1 MWTGILC
8 DGIMTYL
15 SKSKF
20 CEVKKLSQLREQF
33 ERTATVLNELL
44 EKIKQGIFLS
54 QEDQATLHDTVD
66 ALYQEQVRTRTLL
79 GENVKPVF
87 SLQETEL
94 LLAQQKK
101 KEQQHQQLRQLVK
114 RFQSLRPLST
124 RYQSELEDFQTQ
136 LATCGDEE
144 LQRLDAEGGL
154 EPYRRFLDCIQM
166 EHPDY
171 DKDIE
176 PLIAFFGMALPLGI
190 MGKKITLQDE
200 GAIVQPEVV
209 PILEKQMEPKVLPLA
224 AEKQAEPKTLP
235 PVTNLAALGVLKKH
249 GSRKQ
254 PKGVKALLSMCAGSM
269 ELVQLLLEFL
279 ESQGSI
285 ALKHP
290 IFRTETDMGP
300 ERRERLLESLTKEGY
315 ALRCNLEGSTEQVIY
330 NCTETARQTFSKV
343 VNKLVSKGSRNGGS
357 GKKMKEL
364 PDDGTIRMEDAADFI
379 RAFENRRGFSKIF
392 DLRPLW
398 GELYEKTGISF
409 IRIARQDDTPTL
421 ALIFPVA
428 LFAEGD
434 SESNLRELL
443 DQLDTVAENAAPG
456 CKVFLASVDQETC
469 RGWGDYL
476 RPHLPADAEIFC
488 GSIGED
494 CYTNPDGSALSLSGY
509 LQELHAQ
516 HSGEA
521 KPAEET
527 QSRQDLGGFP
537 RQDALEPDRT
547 EEIGGGEAVLSG
559 SGEEKQRQVSELF
572 AEKSHEPAPAIREHE
587 TTATCTAEGS
597 YEEVI
602 RCKDCGEEL
611 SRETRIIPRKP
622 HSAGK
627 PVRTVL
633 FEPTC
638 EAEGSYEEVVRCK
651 DCGEEMDRNQGLLPR
666 TDHTPCSIMRE
677 NIMEASASEPGSY
690 EEVICCSVC
699 GKELSRRVKTI
710 PALGTLEEKHLSEM
724 QQNMYRLFTKE
735 DFPSALTMSRAL
747 GMQNSQLHEEYL
759 QYAYAYDDPAYLKH
773 YCYSELQ
780 SIFSGGFGQKL
791 STDALGLAAHLQ
803 LFFSNAAAAE
813 SYYLRDIMSPLEQN
827 LMFQK
832 VPDLKNV
839 FYDLEN
845 CYTRTNR
852 LLDAETMSILVD
864 DERNGSLR
872 EQYQREAKRF
882 LARKPDEPQQMNRRV
897 NGTFRNLFGTRRPL
911 RTAIEWVADG
921 DETRTEEIQNILK
934 PFLKPETVLTGIC
947 EEKHLDLDSI
957 EQYVEDSWN
966 STRDKVSRNR
976 NENFRDPAR
985 ATAIDRV
992 VELIKLS
999 LSWTALNGSSTD
1011 MSDEDWSFLDTQRRK
1026 ISTKMKETAE
1036 LCVNC
1041 QTGLAEDQAA
1051 FHTLTATLRRMSDYL
1066 LGGCFLNEQRYF
1078 YLEFLRDNRIEVDE
1092 NYIPYLENEFEE
1104 IAPLNLCKRI
1114 LKHSEATLPEWPE
1127 VIKRIFEEP
1136 EDGCDFGHA
1145 RLIKNYFLSVGEE
1158 LNWPMNYSFEQSIE
1172 FTCQRI
1178 DEEGRKFQAQLDLA
1192 ENYGWVD
1199 DTSRIDRILADMEKR
1214 REHYLSTNNF
1224 GFYFR
1229 TTEACKEALKR
1240 EAEQHRAGYEVE
1252 LSRLRAEKGSW
1263 PIFDEVQHLISKQ
1276 MYTVAQ
1282 DYMDQARTGQ
1292 QEAPSSSYLAQKDD
1306 VFGLYLKQYDRLLT
1320 YARDASERRIT
1331 EVYSRHARSL
1341 DRGIA
1346 RTGTRMLEHWP
1357 RSVSAGTLDALK
1369 ELFMCMGL
1377 AVSQVE
1383 KQEYSQHYKV
1393 KLLRKGREVNYPH
1406 PIGAYGTVMQENGLH
1421 VFLTF
1426 GKRNDN
1432 AMNAE
1437 LQRIMS
1443 TPLGELEPA
1452 IVLADTAIPLPERRS
1467 LAHKLKSQGKT
1478 SPYLLLDRV
1487 LLFYLAEFRQEE
1499 RWNVLLRCTLPFHA
1513 YNPYTESST
1522 VELCP
1527 EMFIGRQ
1534 QELNSIVDS
1543 GGANIVYGGRQL
1555 GKTALLQRARKL
1567 RDIREDG
1574 QWAFYLDIRNRSV
1587 EETARL
1593 IYEMMLDDKFLSEP
1607 GGAEIEN
1614 ISWDQLTRKIIQRM
1628 NDERQPVKSVL
1639 LLLDEADTFL
1649 YNCGENGYSY
1659 EPIVSMKRI
1668 QSRTNR
1674 FKFVLAGLH
1683 NVMRFNKKVA
1693 QNDDSPIPHLA
1704 SITMRPLPFHEA
1716 RELIELPLSYLGF
1729 KVQPEN
1735 DYLIVQILSST
1746 NYFPGL
1752 IQYYCSSLVN
1762 AANQNYRGD
1771 TNERPPYWLEE
1782 AQILTL
1788 LKDKKFQE
1796 NIKNKFEITL
1806 GVDEKEK
1813 GYYKTL
1819 ACALAYCYFS
1829 NPENLTVGYSAE
1841 NIRAICHQLDIHS
1854 IMELDRDQI
1863 AELLDELID
1872 LNVLRSRFDGD
1883 ETRYIFNR
1891 ASFRH
1896 MLGNESEIDDELEK
1910 IMEKEA
1916 NAYA

>member
-1 MWTGILC
+1 MWTDILC
-8 DGIMTYL
+8 DGIIKYL
-15 SKSKF
+15 PKNKS

-54 QEDQATLHDTVD
+54 QEDQVVLHDAVD
-66 ALYQEQVRTRTLL
+66 ALYQEQAHTRTLL
-79 GENVKPVF
+79 GEDAAVVS

-94 LLAQQKK
+94 LLAQQK
-101 KEQQHQQLRQLVK
+101 ERAQRYQQLRQLVD
-114 RFQSLRPLST
+114 RFRSLRPLSP
-124 RYQSELEDFQTQ
+124 RYQSELEDFQSR
-136 LATCGDEE
+136 LAACGDED
-144 LQRLDAEGGL
+144 LQRMDADGEL
-154 EPYRRFLDCIQM
+154 EPYHRFLDCVQM
-166 EHPDY
+166 GHLDY

-190 MGKKITLQDE
+190 MGRKIVLPDE
-200 GAIVQPEVV
+200 GAAAQLEAA
-209 PILEKQMEPKVLPLA
+209 PIPEKQLEPKVLP
-224 AEKQAEPKTLP
+224 
-235 PVTNLAALGVLKKH
+235 PVTDPAALGVLKKQ

-254 PKGVKALLSMCAGSM
+254 PKGVKALTSMCAGSM
-269 ELVQLLLEFL
+269 ELRQLLFEFL
-279 ESQGSI
+279 ESQGGVT
-285 ALKHP
+285 LKYP
-290 IFRTETDMGP
+290 IFRTETDMDS
-300 ERRERLLESLTKEGY
+300 ERRERLLENLTKEGY
-315 ALRCNLEGSTEQVIY
+315 VLRCNLEGNAEQAVYI
-330 NCTETARQTFSKV
+330 CTETARQTFSKV
-343 VNKLVSKGSRNGGS
+343 VNKLVSKASRSGGS
-357 GKKMKEL
+357 GKNAKKL
-364 PDDGTIRMEDAADFI
+364 PGNGVIRMENAADFVRI
-379 RAFENRRGFSKIF
+379 FEARRVFSRVF
-392 DLRPLW
+392 DLRPLL
-398 GELYEKTGISF
+398 GELFEKAGVSF
-409 IRIARQDDTPTL
+409 VQIARHEDAPAL
-421 ALIFPVA
+421 ALIFPA
-428 LFAEGD
+428 AFFAEGD
-434 SESNLRELL
+434 SESNLSELL
-443 DQLDTVAENAAPG
+443 EHLDTAAENAAPG
-456 CKVFLASVDQETC
+456 CKVFLSSAGQETC
-469 RGWGDYL
+469 GGWADYL

-488 GSIGED
+488 GDIGED
-494 CYTNPDGSALSLSGY
+494 RYTGPDGTALSLYSY
-509 LQELHAQ
+509 LQELRTQQ
-516 HSGEA
+516 HGGEA
-521 KPAEET
+521 KSAEEA
-527 QSRQDLGGFP
+527 QGQQDVP
-537 RQDALEPDRT
+537 EPVRT
-547 EEIGGGEAVLSG
+547 EESEDGEAVPDV
-559 SGEEKQRQVSELF
+559 SGEEEQNQTPDPPPK
-572 AEKSHEPAPAIREHE
+572 KNCEPAPAVREHE
-587 TTATCTAEGS
+587 TAATCT
-597 YEEVI
+597 
-602 RCKDCGEEL
+602 
-611 SRETRIIPRKP
+611 
-622 HSAGK
+622 
-627 PVRTVL
+627 
-633 FEPTC
+633 
-638 EAEGSYEEVVRCK
+638 AEGSYEEVVRCK
-651 DCGEEMDRNQGLLPR
+651 DCGEELSREIKIIPPKPHSAGKSLRAVLSAPTCTAEGRYEEIIRCKGCGAELDRTQGTLPR
-666 TDHTPCSIMRE
+666 TDHTPGPMTRE
-677 NIMEASASEPGSY
+677 NITEASASEPGSY
-690 EEVICCSVC
+690 EEAVYCSVC

-710 PALGTLEEKHLSEM
+710 PALGTLEEKQLFEM
-724 QQNMYRLFTKE
+724 HQNMYQLFIKE
-735 DFPSALTMSRAL
+735 QFPSALTMSRAL
-747 GMQNSQLHEEYL
+747 GMRNAQLYEEYL
-759 QYAYAYDDPAYLKH
+759 QYAYAYDDPACPKH

-780 SIFSGGFGQKL
+780 SIFSSGFGQKL
-791 STDALGLAAHLQ
+791 SVDALGLAAHLQ
-803 LFFSNAAAAE
+803 LFFSSDAATE

-832 VPDLKNV
+832 VPALKNV
-839 FYDLEN
+839 FYDLES

-852 LLDAETMSILVD
+852 LLDAETMSILVA
-864 DERNGSLR
+864 DERNGSMR
-872 EQYQREAKRF
+872 EQYQREAKHF
-882 LARKPDEPQQMNRRV
+882 LARKPDESQQMNRRV
-897 NGTFRNLFGTRRPL
+897 NSTFRNLFGTRSPL
-911 RTAIEWVADG
+911 RTAIEGVATG
-921 DETRTEEIQNILK
+921 DETKIEEIQNILK
-934 PFLKPETVLTGIC
+934 PFLKSGTVLTGIC

-957 EQYVEDSWN
+957 ERHVDKIWDD
-966 STRDKVSRNR
+966 TREKVSRNR

-985 ATAIDRV
+985 ATTIDRV
-992 VELIKLS
+992 VELTKLS
-999 LSWTALNGSSTD
+999 LSWTALNGNSTD
-1011 MSDEDWSFLDTQRRK
+1011 LSDEGWSFLDIQRRK
-1026 ISTKMKETAE
+1026 ISAKMKEAAE
-1036 LCVNC
+1036 LCIAC
-1041 QTGLAEDQAA
+1041 QTDLVEEQAA
-1051 FHTLTATLRRMSDYL
+1051 LHTLAAALERMSAYL
-1066 LGGCFLNEQRYF
+1066 LDGCFLNEQRYF
-1078 YLEFLRDNRIEVDE
+1078 YLEFLRDNRVEVDE
-1092 NYIPYLENEFEE
+1092 NYIPYLEDDFEE
-1104 IAPLNLCKRI
+1104 IASLNLCKRI
-1114 LKHSEATLPEWPE
+1114 LKHSEAQLPDWPE

-1136 EDGCDFGHA
+1136 EEGCDFSHA
-1145 RLIKNYFLSVGEE
+1145 RLIRNYLLSVGEE
-1158 LNWPMNYSFEQSIE
+1158 PDWPANYSFERSIA
-1172 FTCQRI
+1172 FTCHRI
-1178 DEEGRKFQAQLDLA
+1178 DEESRKFQAQLDLA

-1240 EAEQHRAGYEVE
+1240 EAEQHRPGYEAE

-1263 PIFDEVQHLISKQ
+1263 PIFDEVERLISKQ

-1292 QEAPSSSYLAQKDD
+1292 QEAPSSSYLAQKND

-1320 YARDASERRIT
+1320 YARDASERKIAD
-1331 EVYSRHARSL
+1331 VYAPRSRNL

-1346 RTGTRMLEHWP
+1346 RTGVQMLEHWP
-1357 RSVSAGTLDALK
+1357 RSVSAGTPGVLK
-1369 ELFMCMGL
+1369 ELFECMGL

-1383 KQEYSQHYKV
+1383 LQGDRQHYKI
-1393 KLLRKGREVNYPH
+1393 KLLHKTREVNYPH

-1443 TPLGELEPA
+1443 TPLGEQEPA

-1467 LAHKLKSQGKT
+1467 LAHKLKSQSKT

-1574 QWAFYLDIRNRSV
+1574 QWAFYLDIRNRSL

-1593 IYEMMLDDKFLSEP
+1593 IYEMMLDDKFLNEP

-1628 NDERQPVKSVL
+1628 NDKGRPVKSVL

-1649 YNCGENGYSY
+1649 YDCGENGNSY

-1683 NVMRFNKKVA
+1683 NVMRFNKKAA

-1771 TNERPPYWLEE
+1771 ANERPPYWLEE

-1813 GYYKTL
+1813 GYYKIL
-1819 ACALAYCYFS
+1819 AYALAYCYFS

-1841 NIRAICHQLDIHS
+1841 NIRAICQQLDIHS
-1854 IMELDRDQI
+1854 IMELDRDQV

-1872 LNVLRSRFDGD
+1872 LNVLRCRSDGD
-1883 ETRYIFNR
+1883 DTRYIFNR

-1896 MLGNESEIDDELEK
+1896 MLGDESEIDDELEK